1 MKSFGVTERSGPSSL
16 FVNGK
21 CLLPESG
28 ANRELPFGRCG
39 PLKSFNELYDGF
51 PDLDE

>member
-1 MKSFGVTERSGPSSL
+1 MKKFDETERSGSNSL
-16 FVNGK
+16 FVI
-21 CLLPESG
+21 LLELG